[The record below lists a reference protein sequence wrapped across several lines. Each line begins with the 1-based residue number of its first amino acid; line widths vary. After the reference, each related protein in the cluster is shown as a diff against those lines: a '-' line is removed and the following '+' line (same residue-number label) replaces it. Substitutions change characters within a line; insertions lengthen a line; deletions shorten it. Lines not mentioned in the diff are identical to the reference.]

1 MQSYNFNLGQFVD
14 KLVFCQML
22 MLARS
27 LVALGITVGGFA
39 KKRIS
44 ELKTVN
50 IAQNMM
56 RGRMFN

>member
-1 MQSYNFNLGQFVD
+1 LP
-14 KLVFCQML
+14 LTFC
-22 MLARS
+22 
-27 LVALGITVGGFA
+27 GFA

-50 IAQNMM
+50 TPQNLM